1 MMLPLFR
8 SFLLSALILLSVT
21 NPTVDAVIR
30 FGSAEEF
37 HQALM
42 EGQFDVIIDTRNPS
56 EWAQG
61 HIENATFLD
70 SLQRFNTSSQMA
82 IPADLFGCRHEC
94 RIVVYCSSGNRA
106 QGAAT
111 VLEEAGFHAPIY
123 NGLGVSQWVAAGYD
137 LVTTPSVNPT
147 CNQTT
152 SDVTTI
158 GKAAET
164 VVPKS
169 CLTGE
174 PMPCSLTETPGDMTG
189 DEGDDMNEDDDSG
202 AISYATG
209 VSQMTMTVAA
219 LSMMLAH

>member
-1 MMLPLFR
+1 MMLNLFR
-8 SFLLSALILLSVT
+8 SFVLSALILLSVT
-21 NPTVDAVIR
+21 TPTVDAVIR
-30 FGSAEEF
+30 FGSAQEF

-42 EGQFDVIIDTRNPS
+42 EGQVDVIIDTRNPS

-82 IPADLFGCRHEC
+82 VPADLFGCRFEC
-94 RIVVYCSSGNRA
+94 RIVVYCASGNRA
-106 QGAAT
+106 QIAAT

-123 NGLGVSQWVAAGYD
+123 NGLGASQWVAAGYA

-152 SDVTTI
+152 SDVTAI
-158 GKAAET
+158 GRAADEVA

-169 CLTGE
+169 WLDGN
-174 PMPCSLTETPGDMTG
+174 SRQ
-189 DEGDDMNEDDDSG
+189 
-202 AISYATG
+202 
-209 VSQMTMTVAA
+209 V
-219 LSMMLAH
+219 